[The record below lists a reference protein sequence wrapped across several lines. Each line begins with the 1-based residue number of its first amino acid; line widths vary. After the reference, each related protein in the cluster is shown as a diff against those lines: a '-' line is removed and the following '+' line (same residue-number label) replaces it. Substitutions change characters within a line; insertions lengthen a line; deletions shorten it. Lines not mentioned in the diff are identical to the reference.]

1 MKKLLIISPHFPPVN
16 AADMHR
22 IRTSLPYFEE
32 NGWEAEVVV
41 VKQRYVDLPI
51 DNLLLESL
59 PENIKIHQ
67 VSAFS
72 KKTTSKF
79 GLGSLALRSMYFYK
93 KYIDKLLEKN
103 PFDLIYFST
112 TEFPLCVLG
121 AHWKKKFNIPFVIDI
136 QDPWHSE
143 YYQDKPKNERPPKYW
158 FSYNLHRL
166 LEPIAMK
173 KVSGL
178 ISVSEHYIDDL
189 QNRYSETKNI
199 PTTVITFAASDL
211 DGEIAE
217 KNAESLETPLIDNSF
232 INLVYVGRGG
242 FDMQHAAKL
251 LFKTFKRKLDINL
264 HNFKNI
270 RFYFIGT
277 SYAPNKQGIKTI
289 SPIAKAFGIEEY
301 VLEQT
306 DRISY
311 FHALAYLKKANGLI
325 IVGSDDASYT
335 ASKIYPYILAAKPLL
350 AVFNAKSSAA
360 KIIATCNAGM
370 VADVNNIEE
379 AEKIIEGYLSEMI
392 LAETTKNT
400 TDWDIF
406 SKYTAKELTKKQCE
420 LFNAAIS

>member
-1 MKKLLIISPHFPPVN
+1 
-16 AADMHR
+16 MHR

-41 VKQRYVDLPI
+41 VKQRHVDLPI

-79 GLGSLALRSMYFYK
+79 GLGSLALRSIYFYK

-121 AHWKKKFNIPFVIDI
+121 AHWKKKFNIPFVIDM
-136 QDPWHSE
+136 QDPWHSD

-158 FSYNLHRL
+158 FSYNLHKF

-173 KVSGL
+173 RVSGL
-178 ISVSEHYIDDL
+178 ISVSKHYIEGL
-189 QNRYSETKNI
+189 QNRYSETKSI
-199 PTTVITFAASDL
+199 PTAVITFAASDL
-211 DGEIAE
+211 DGEIAG
-217 KNAESLETPLIDNSF
+217 KNTESLKTPLIDNAY

-242 FDMQHAAKL
+242 FDMQHAVKL
-251 LFKTFKRKLDINL
+251 LFKTFKRKLDVDI
-264 HNFKNI
+264 HQFKNI

-277 SYAPNKQGIKTI
+277 SYAPNGEGIQTI
-289 SPIAKAFGIEEY
+289 APLAKVFGIEDY

-306 DRISY
+306 NRISY
-311 FHALAYLKKANGLI
+311 FHALSYLKKANGLI
-325 IVGSDDASYT
+325 ILGSDDASYT
-335 ASKIYPYILAAKPLL
+335 ASKIYPYILAEKPLL

-360 KIIATCNAGM
+360 EIIATCNAGM

-379 AEKIIEGYLSEMI
+379 ADKIIDGYLSQMALGEPTENM
-392 LAETTKNT
+392 
-400 TDWDIF
+400 TDWTAF
-406 SKYTAKELTKKQCE
+406 SSYTAKELTKKQCD
-420 LFNAAIS
+420 LLTMASRGG